1 MYHIACTRFTDST
14 WLENFKYRTT
24 RKFGCIYGSPV
35 PTNEK
40 YSRDSQFFVIEMNNT
55 SNQILGVG
63 LITNTPQKDRTYII
77 HNMAVAECNYN
88 RYIFKGDK
96 WMGRDNMPTEL
107 VEIFE
112 KILFKGKSHLKRI
125 RGISV
130 VTNKLFSRWEYSEA
144 GIINRMKRLF
154 GLLAAANV
162 GDDELT
168 TKTTTIDATT
178 IATTIGTTTIGTT
191 TIGTTATTIGAT
203 MVDTTG
209 WNIVKKREYLKT
221 QMAFLRTVGVKN
233 KTEIARSTLDTI
245 NALFRHFK

>member
-1 MYHIACTRFTDST
+1 MYYIACTRFTDNT
-14 WLENFKYRTT
+14 WLENSGYRTT

-40 YSRDSQFFVIEMNNT
+40 YSRDSQFFIIEMNNT

-154 GLLAAANV
+154 GLLAANG
-162 GDDELT
+162 GDDGLT
-168 TKTTTIDATT
+168 IRASIIGITIRAS
-178 IATTIGTTTIGTT
+178 IGTTIGTT
-191 TIGTTATTIGAT
+191 IGAT
-203 MVDTTG
+203 VCVDTTG

-221 QMAFLRTVGVKN
+221 QIAFLRTVGVKN
-233 KTEIARSTLDTI
+233 KTEIARSSLDTI

>member
-1 MYHIACTRFTDST
+1 
-14 WLENFKYRTT
+14 
-24 RKFGCIYGSPV
+24 
-35 PTNEK
+35 
-40 YSRDSQFFVIEMNNT
+40 MNNT
-55 SNQILGVG
+55 SNQIIGVG
-63 LITNTPQKDRTYII
+63 LITNMPQKDRTYII

-154 GLLAAANV
+154 GILAAANV
-162 GDDELT
+162 GDDGLT
-168 TKTTTIDATT
+168 TGATIRATT
-178 IATTIGTTTIGTT
+178 ATIGATIGTTIGTTV
-191 TIGTTATTIGAT
+191 
-203 MVDTTG
+203 VDTTG

-221 QMAFLRTVGVKN
+221 HIAFLRTVGVKN

>member
-1 MYHIACTRFTDST
+1 
-14 WLENFKYRTT
+14 
-24 RKFGCIYGSPV
+24 
-35 PTNEK
+35 
-40 YSRDSQFFVIEMNNT
+40 MNNT
-55 SNQILGVG
+55 SNQIIGVG

-107 VEIFE
+107 GEIFE

-154 GLLAAANV
+154 GILAPNL
-162 GDDELT
+162 GDDGLT
-168 TKTTTIDATT
+168 IRATTIDAT
-178 IATTIGTTTIGTT
+178 IRATTIG
-191 TIGTTATTIGAT
+191 ATTIGAT

>member
-1 MYHIACTRFTDST
+1 
-14 WLENFKYRTT
+14 
-24 RKFGCIYGSPV
+24 
-35 PTNEK
+35 
-40 YSRDSQFFVIEMNNT
+40 
-55 SNQILGVG
+55 
-63 LITNTPQKDRTYII
+63 
-77 HNMAVAECNYN
+77 MAVAECNYN

-154 GLLAAANV
+154 GLIAPNG
-162 GDDELT
+162 GDDGI
-168 TKTTTIDATT
+168 TIRTSIIGATT
-178 IATTIGTTTIGTT
+178 IGTSTIGTTTIGTS
-191 TIGTTATTIGAT
+191 TIGTTIGAT
-203 MVDTTG
+203 VCVDTTG

-221 QMAFLRTVGVKN
+221 QIAFLRTVGVKN
-233 KTEIARSTLDTI
+233 KTEIARSSLDTI